1 MSVLYRVTFRK
12 RFRPDGEDADAPASF
27 LDLADGVVL
36 DSSKVET
43 IEPDNLHVE
52 ENMEEDDDFL
62 SLGTEIW
69 DFDVAERAQQE
80 FKDALVNSG
89 MVIEFEE
96 LDEEDDDLPADDNAT
111 KPATK
116 RQSS

>member
-12 RFRPDGEDADAPASF
+12 RFTQDGGSAESPVTF

-36 DSSKVET
+36 DSTVVEI
-43 IEPDNLHVE
+43 IEPENLHGE

-69 DFDVAERAQQE
+69 DFDVAEHAQQE
-80 FKDALVNSG
+80 FKDACTNSE
-89 MVIEFEE
+89 MVLEWDE
-96 LDEEDDDLPADDNAT
+96 LERNDDDLPAE
-111 KPATK
+111 KSK
-116 RQSS
+116 GQSGQT

>member
-12 RFRPDGEDADAPASF
+12 RFNQEGEGSDAPVTF

-36 DSSKVET
+36 DSTMVEE

-52 ENMEEDDDFL
+52 ETMDEDDDFL

-69 DFDVAERAQQE
+69 DFDVAEHAQQE

-89 MVIEFEE
+89 MVIEFDE
-96 LDEEDDDLPADDNAT
+96 LDKEDDDIPAKA
-111 KPATK
+111 
-116 RQSS
+116 

>member
-12 RFRPDGEDADAPASF
+12 RFDQNGEGADAPVTF

-36 DSSKVET
+36 DSTFVEA

-52 ENMEEDDDFL
+52 ESMDEDDDFL

-69 DFDVAERAQQE
+69 EFDVAEARGQE
-80 FKDALVNSG
+80 FKDALVNSRV
-89 MVIEFEE
+89 VIEF
-96 LDEEDDDLPADDNAT
+96 DEMERQDDDLPKSA
-111 KPATK
+111 
-116 RQSS
+116 S